1 MTVFPPGVV
10 WDLRPDVNAK
20 HWPTG
25 DAADLARA
33 RRAAATV
40 ELQPGD
46 ALYVPLMWPHNV
58 DADAF
63 SATANRCVSFF
74 YASDAAALRYL
85 YRADPDAWHEYVDRS
100 KANAWLLYERTTG
113 LRLC

>member
-20 HWPTG
+20 HWPRG

-113 LRLC
+113 LGLC